1 MGIKLLVDSG
11 CDLSQ
16 ELAKKYNVGILPFTA
31 ICNEVEYKD
40 GIDIT
45 SKELNER
52 MREGDVFTTAQIPI
66 DEYYKAFLKETEKGN
81 KVILL
86 VLSSGITSSINS
98 ARLAKNML
106 LDENPN
112 AVIEV
117 IDSKLASYGFGLLVR
132 RTAEYIQNGMDFDD
146 VVLKINELIDSTLTY
161 FTVDDLKYLYRG
173 GRVSA
178 AEKVVG
184 GMLNIK
190 PVLHVDKE
198 GRLIPIDKARGI
210 KKVYKKFVELTKK
223 EMDPD
228 INKDQ
233 LIIVG
238 HSDSLQSALD
248 FKEILANEMGF
259 TNIYIDEIGPVIS
272 SHSGPGTLMFT
283 LLKKNLEEEYMN
295 IKM

>member
-1 MGIKLLVDSG
+1 MSIKLLVDSG

-16 ELAKKYNVGILPFTA
+16 ELAKKYDIGILPFTA

-52 MREGDVFTTAQIPI
+52 MRKGDVFTTAQISI
-66 DEYYKAFLKETEKGN
+66 DGYYKAFLEEVEKGN
-81 KVILL
+81 EVISI

-106 LDENPN
+106 LEEKPN
-112 AVIEV
+112 AVIEI
-117 IDSKLASYGFGLLVR
+117 IDSKLASYGFGLLAR
-132 RTAEYIQNGMDFDD
+132 RTVEYINSGMCFKD
-146 VVLKINELIDSTLTY
+146 VVLKIKELIDSTITF

-190 PVLHVDKE
+190 PILIVDKE
-198 GRLIPIDKARGI
+198 GRLVPIDKARGL
-210 KKVYKKFVELTKK
+210 KKVYKKFVEMVEK
-223 EMDPD
+223 ETDKD
-228 INKDQ
+228 LKKDQ
-233 LIIVG
+233 LVIIG

-248 FKEILANEMGF
+248 FKEILESEMGF

-272 SHSGPGTLMFT
+272 SHSGPGTLMFS
-283 LLKKNLEEEYMN
+283 LLKKNIEEGYMN